1 MKGFGY
7 MYLSLLILFLIKL
20 ADSTLS
26 TMKSVFTY
34 QGRRWLAMFAITG
47 SQMMYLLLIT
57 RMEDGW
63 KAFTSVAIAVMAGQV
78 LGMNIGEKFT
88 KERVWKMS
96 ITLPREEGIQL
107 ADKLRS
113 RNLACRTMKSYIE
126 NPTLEVVAYA
136 ENKSQTKLIQSYL
149 PEGAFVEIL
158 EIKKHFEV

>member
-1 MKGFGY
+1 MI
-7 MYLSLLILFLIKL
+7 LSLITLFLLKL
-20 ADSTLS
+20 ADSTLG

-63 KAFTSVAIAVMAGQV
+63 KAFAAVALAVMMGQV
-78 LGMNIGEKFT
+78 LGMNIGEKFN
-88 KERVWKMS
+88 KEKVWKMS
-96 ITLPREEGIQL
+96 ITMPREEGIIF
-107 ADKLRS
+107 ADELLEK
-113 RNLACRTMKSYIE
+113 NIACRTIKSYMG

-136 ENKSQTKLIQSYL
+136 ENKSQTKLIQSYI
-149 PEGAFVEIL
+149 PEGTFVEIV

>member
-1 MKGFGY
+1 
-7 MYLSLLILFLIKL
+7 MYLSLLILFFIKL

-26 TMKSVFTY
+26 TMKSVFTF

-57 RMEDGW
+57 RMEEGW
-63 KAFTSVAIAVMAGQV
+63 KAFAAVAIAVMMGQV

-96 ITLPREEGIQL
+96 ITIPRAEGIIL
-107 ADKLRS
+107 ADELRS
-113 RNLACRTMKSYIE
+113 QNIACRTMKSYIE
-126 NPTLEVVAYA
+126 SPMLEVVAYA
-136 ENKSQTKLIQSYL
+136 ENKVQTKLIQSYL
-149 PEGAFVEIL
+149 PEGTFVEVV

>member
-1 MKGFGY
+1 MFT
-7 MYLSLLILFLIKL
+7 SLIILFAIKL

-57 RMEDGW
+57 RMEEGW
-63 KAFTSVAIAVMAGQV
+63 QAFAAVAIAVMMGQV

-96 ITLPREEGIQL
+96 ITLSREEGILL
-107 ADKLRS
+107 ADELRS
-113 RNLACRTMKSYIE
+113 ENIACRTMKSYIE
-126 NPTLEVVAYA
+126 NPTLEVIAYA

-149 PEGAFVEIL
+149 PEGSFVEVV

>member
-1 MKGFGY
+1 
-7 MYLSLLILFLIKL
+7 MYLTLLILFFIKL

-26 TMKSVFTY
+26 TMKSVFTF

-57 RMEDGW
+57 RMEEGW
-63 KAFTSVAIAVMAGQV
+63 KAFLAVALAVMAGQV

-96 ITLPREEGIQL
+96 ITLSREDGITL
-107 ADKLRS
+107 ADELRS
-113 RNLACRTMKSYIE
+113 QNIACRTMKSYVE
-126 NPTLEVVAYA
+126 SPTLEVIAYA
-136 ENKSQTKLIQSYL
+136 ENKAQTKLIQSYL
-149 PEGAFVEIL
+149 PEGSFVEVV